1 MATRPSDP
9 ERPRE
14 SRGGGAPS
22 LWETVKVLAFVAF
35 LVTVFTVL
43 LLTVRTATRIW
54 PEPAEVPDTCGA
66 EQEA

>member
-9 ERPRE
+9 DRPRE

-22 LWETVKVLAFVAF
+22 LWETVKVLAFVTL
-35 LVTVFTVL
+35 LVTIL
-43 LLTVRTATRIW
+43 LLTERTVTRIW